1 MQNWF
6 SENINLGILISA
18 LLLVLIGLASIYS
31 ATYDAGASDFFNRQ
45 LIWAGF
51 GLAALL
57 VVMFIP
63 FRTLQLVSYPLYI
76 FSVLLLIA
84 VLLFGKTVAGSKS
97 WFGFGS
103 FGLQPSEFVKVTCVL
118 ALATYLSDKKINLS
132 RFKNLSIA
140 VSIVLIPVALII
152 RQPDVGTAIIY
163 VFMIIPVLYW
173 AGASLTLMLIIISPA
188 AAAVTALFGITPFLI
203 VLAILLITFFV
214 LKENK
219 LISAIIFSITVL
231 VGVSV
236 KFIYG
241 KLAPYQQKRIDVFLN
256 PEADPLGSGY
266 NVIQSKVAIGSGGVL
281 GKGFL
286 EGSQTQLNFI
296 PAQWTDFIYCVPA
309 EEFGFVGSILILILF
324 AYILFRSIS
333 VASTAKNR
341 FASLVSMGVVSI
353 FSAHILINIGMVMGI
368 MPVIGVPLPLL
379 SYGGSFLL
387 SSMVMVGLLLNM
399 YINRKEY

>member
-6 SENINLGILISA
+6 SENINFGVLICA

-31 ATYDAGASDFFNRQ
+31 ATHDAGASDFFNRQ
-45 LIWAGF
+45 LIWAGI
-51 GLAALL
+51 GLVAMLI
-57 VVMFIP
+57 VMFIP
-63 FRTLQLVSYPLYI
+63 FRTLQLLSYPLYF
-76 FSVLLLIA
+76 FSILMLIA
-84 VLLFGKTVAGSKS
+84 VLIFGKTVAGSKS
-97 WFGFGS
+97 WFGFGA
-103 FGLQPSEFVKVTCVL
+103 FGIQPSEFVKVTCVL
-118 ALATYLSDKKINLS
+118 ALATYLSDKKVNLT
-132 RFKNLSIA
+132 RFKNLLIA
-140 VSIVLIPVALII
+140 LSIVLIPVALII

-163 VFMIIPVLYW
+163 VLMLIPVLYW

-188 AAAVTALFGITPFLI
+188 AAAIAALIGITPFLI
-203 VLAILLITFFV
+203 VLATLLITFFV

-236 KFIYG
+236 QFIYG
-241 KLAPYQQKRIDVFLN
+241 KLAPYQQKRIDAFLN

-266 NVIQSKVAIGSGGVL
+266 NVIQSKVAIGSGGVF

-309 EEFGFVGSILILILF
+309 EEFGFVGSIFILILF
-324 AYILFRSIS
+324 AYILFRSVN
-333 VASTAKNR
+333 VASTAKSR
-341 FASLVSMGVVSI
+341 YASLVTMGVVSI
-353 FSAHILINIGMVMGI
+353 FLAHILINIGMVMGI

-387 SSMVMVGLLLNM
+387 SSMLMVGLLLNM